1 MQMDEKAAKL
11 LDAIRGI
18 DLASADGRAGIGCI
32 LSEIERIS
40 PGAILQRAASIE
52 LRRLGCVS
60 RSHSE
65 MNNSRQTA
73 RAA

>member
-1 MQMDEKAAKL
+1 MQMDEKAARL

-18 DLASADGRAGIGCI
+18 DLTSADGRAGIGCI

-60 RSHSE
+60 HSPSE
-65 MNNSRQTA
+65 MSDFRHIA